1 MYLQTHWICLYSFL
15 FNNYGSRYEDIP
27 CCNCVMKWYLSHFCY
42 CITAEPYFR
51 TQERQLC
58 RGRSPIGEPRVNAG
72 GNPRRSCDPSQQAD
86 RVGSDRY
93 AWVDVRATSPFHCL
107 EYKAEGCVIVR
118 IFFRETKNAD
128 AHQLMDENYHLYVS
142 KLMKNRILSTLWNP
156 YTPDYRVIKISC
168 SFQWRR
174 VLALQRQK
182 VSHNLGLI
190 GFVSNWE

>member
-1 MYLQTHWICLYSFL
+1 
-15 FNNYGSRYEDIP
+15 
-27 CCNCVMKWYLSHFCY
+27 MKWYLSHFCY

-107 EYKAEGCVIVR
+107 NIRQKDALLSGSSSARQRMLMHISSWMKII
-118 IFFRETKNAD
+118 IF
-128 AHQLMDENYHLYVS
+128 MSVS
-142 KLMKNRILSTLWNP
+142 SWKTGYWILSEIRISRIQGDPWDILFFSTAS
-156 YTPDYRVIKISC
+156 RVGSSTTKSVTQSRINWIRVKLGIT
-168 SFQWRR
+168 RR
-174 VLALQRQK
+174 K
-182 VSHNLGLI
+182 GLI
-190 GFVSNWE
+190 NTCQK